1 MNATRLAIVAVALVA
16 AVGLAL
22 FVHNMFGRR
31 APAPTPVAA
40 APPGPPMTRVLVAKV
55 SIAVGERL
63 APDNMA
69 WQDWPAPTVNAAYI
83 TDGAARPQLTGAAAA
98 VTRAKTAVTDIASN
112 GGPKLQAMVG
122 AVAKDEIYAGEPI
135 TASKL
140 IRSGDTNYMAVRL
153 PEGMRAMAL
162 PLTPESGVGGF
173 IEPGDRIDVL
183 STHSE
188 SQGGAATMVTDT
200 VLSNALVLAVGGAT
214 QSAKNSSTA
223 GGGTVTIQVPVADV
237 VAVARARTQSG
248 LTLVL
253 RSYADIGG
261 RTTGPIAGQS
271 VRVFKGGGPAQM
283 VIAQ

>member
-1 MNATRLAIVAVALVA
+1 MNATRLAIIVVALVA

-22 FVHNMFGRR
+22 FVHNMFGKKG
-31 APAPTPVAA
+31 PAPTPVAVA
-40 APPGPPMTRVLVAKV
+40 APAPPMTRVLVARTP
-55 SIAVGERL
+55 IAVGERL
-63 APDNMA
+63 APDNMT
-69 WQDWPAPTVNAAYI
+69 WQDWPAATVNAAYI

-98 VTRAKTAVTDIASN
+98 VNKAKTAVTDIANN
-112 GGPKLQAMVG
+112 GGPKLQTMVG
-122 AVAKDEIYAGEPI
+122 AVAKDPIYAGEPI
-135 TASKL
+135 TAAKL

-162 PLTPESGVGGF
+162 PITPESGAGGF
-173 IEPGDRIDVL
+173 INPGDRIDVL
-183 STHSE
+183 STHSDNQ
-188 SQGGAATMVTDT
+188 SGAAVMVTDT

-214 QSAKNSSTA
+214 ESAKNSSS
-223 GGGTVTIQVPVADV
+223 GGSATVTIQVPVEDV

-261 RTTGPIAGQS
+261 RTAGPTAGQT